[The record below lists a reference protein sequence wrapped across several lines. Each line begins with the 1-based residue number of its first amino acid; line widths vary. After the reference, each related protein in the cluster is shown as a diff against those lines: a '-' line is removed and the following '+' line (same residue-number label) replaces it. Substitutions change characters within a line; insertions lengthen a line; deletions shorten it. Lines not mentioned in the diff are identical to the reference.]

1 LPDYLAADRP
11 YIAQGETMDLMD
23 LLSAAGADE
32 SVGKLAGS
40 VGIGTSDA
48 QNMIGALAPA
58 LMRSLQKQAES
69 SGGLEALQG
78 ALASGNHQRYVNEPD
93 LMGSDDTRDDGNKIL
108 GHLFGSK
115 DVSRNVAAQAAA
127 DTGIDADLIK
137 KALPLVAGLAMG
149 ALSKESSSGAGD
161 SGDLLG
167 NLVGDML
174 GGGGIDDLLGM
185 AKKLF

>member
-1 LPDYLAADRP
+1 
-11 YIAQGETMDLMD
+11 MDLMD
-23 LLSAAGADE
+23 LLSAAGADN
-32 SVGKLAGS
+32 SVGKIADS
-40 VGIGTSDA
+40 VGMGASDA

-58 LMRSLQKQAES
+58 LMRSFQKQAES
-69 SGGLEALQG
+69 SGGLDALQS
-78 ALASGNHQRYVNEPD
+78 ALAKGNHQRYVDEPD
-93 LMGSDDTRDDGNKIL
+93 LMGSENTRDDGNKIL

-127 DTGIDADLIK
+127 DTGIDATLIK

-149 ALSKESSSGAGD
+149 ALSKKTSAGASD

-167 NLVGDML
+167 SLVGGVL
-174 GGGGIDDLLGM
+174 GGSGGGIDDLLGM